1 MARQRL
7 LRTKRENDILADDKE
22 LSRAA
27 EQAER
32 LRERIRQHDYLYYV
46 EAAPEL
52 PDADYDA
59 LMEELKG
66 IEAANPALVTPDS
79 PTQRVG
85 GTPSGLFAPVS
96 HTPPLMS
103 LDNAFDD
110 DALATWHAR
119 VRKGLGETEPS
130 FTCELK
136 IDGVALAL
144 RYEKGALVRGAT
156 RGDGRT
162 GDEITS
168 NVRTIRAVPTRLRG
182 EAAEAAVVELRG
194 EAYMPSSAFAE
205 LNDRMRDADARVFA
219 NPRNATAGSL
229 RQKDPAIAAARPMRF
244 WCYALAEAEGQTF
257 ERHSQALAWLREAGL
272 PTNPTSQTCPDFDA
286 VMAYV
291 NHWRAERHSVDY
303 EIDGVVIKVDE
314 LAAQAQLGA
323 TSKFPRWAIAVKFPP
338 EERTTRLERIAVN
351 TGRTGRV
358 TPYAVLDPVYVG
370 GVTVTNATLHNETE
384 IARKGR
390 ARRRPRHRAP
400 RRRRDSRDPRAG
412 ARRARRRRRAM
423 ALPGELPVLRHTARP
438 WRGRGR
444 LALPEPARL
453 SVTDGRVVQPL
464 RLPRCDGHRPS
475 RREDRAGVARRRV
488 RPGPGRRVLADS
500 RTTL

>member
-1 MARQRL
+1 M
-7 LRTKRENDILADDKE
+7 ADDKVP
-22 LSRAA
+22 SSAA

-66 IEAANPALVTPDS
+66 IEAEYPTLVTPDS

-85 GTPSGLFAPVS
+85 GTPSGLFAPVT

-110 DALATWHAR
+110 DALASWHAR
-119 VRKGLGETEPS
+119 VRKGLGDAAPG

-144 RYEKGALVRGAT
+144 RYENGLLVRGAT

-182 EAAEAAVVELRG
+182 AAAEAAVIELRG

-205 LNDRMRDADARVFA
+205 LNDRMRDADATVFA

-244 WCYALAEAEGQTF
+244 WCYALAEADGQTF
-257 ERHSQALAWLREAGL
+257 ERHSQALAWLREGGL
-272 PTNPTSQTCPDFDA
+272 PTNPTSQTCP
-286 VMAYV
+286 
-291 NHWRAERHSVDY
+291 
-303 EIDGVVIKVDE
+303 
-314 LAAQAQLGA
+314 
-323 TSKFPRWAIAVKFPP
+323 TS
-338 EERTTRLERIAVN
+338 TR
-351 TGRTGRV
+351 
-358 TPYAVLDPVYVG
+358 
-370 GVTVTNATLHNETE
+370 
-384 IARKGR
+384 
-390 ARRRPRHRAP
+390 
-400 RRRRDSRDPRAG
+400 
-412 ARRARRRRRAM
+412 
-423 ALPGELPVLRHTARP
+423 
-438 WRGRGR
+438 
-444 LALPEPARL
+444 
-453 SVTDGRVVQPL
+453 
-464 RLPRCDGHRPS
+464 
-475 RREDRAGVARRRV
+475 
-488 RPGPGRRVLADS
+488 
-500 RTTL
+500 